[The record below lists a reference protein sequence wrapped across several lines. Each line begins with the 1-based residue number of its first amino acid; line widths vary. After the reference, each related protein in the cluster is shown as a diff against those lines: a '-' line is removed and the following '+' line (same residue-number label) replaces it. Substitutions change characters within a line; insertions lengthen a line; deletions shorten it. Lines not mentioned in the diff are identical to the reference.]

1 MPARL
6 YIRDDFFFLLEFTYQ
21 TKDAATGAASI
32 IVDNEGIC
40 FARWNIVSRT
50 RAETSIFYPI
60 PVDLLP
66 YPPLQGLMYGLS
78 NLNIYVSLYLYFPS

>member
-1 MPARL
+1 MLRPE
-6 YIRDDFFFLLEFTYQ
+6 LLLSL
-21 TKDAATGAASI
+21 SI
-32 IVDNEGIC
+32 MKVYVLHVG
-40 FARWNIVSRT
+40 VSFP
-50 RAETSIFYPI
+50 ELEQKHPFFYPI